1 MEIILRYFNVAGA
14 SPSGKIGEIESSHG
28 HLIKN
33 LAIQYYKKNPRVNIY
48 GNDYNTKDGTC
59 VRDYIHVTDLANI
72 HIKALKKISSNKK
85 SLILNC
91 GYGKGYSV
99 KEIVNIFKKIKKNV
113 KVYKQN
119 RRKGDV
125 AQIYSDITR
134 LKKVLKWRPKF
145 NNIKFILK
153 SSINWEKNEN

>member
-1 MEIILRYFNVAGA
+1 MKVF
-14 SPSGKIGEIESSHG
+14 
-28 HLIKN
+28 
-33 LAIQYYKKNPRVNIY
+33 
-48 GNDYNTKDGTC
+48 GNDWPTHDGTC
-59 VRDYIHVTDLANI
+59 IRDYIHVTDLANI

-85 SLILNC
+85 PLILNC

-134 LKKVLKWRPKF
+134 LKKVLKWRYRWLL
-145 NNIKFILK
+145 I
-153 SSINWEKNEN
+153 S